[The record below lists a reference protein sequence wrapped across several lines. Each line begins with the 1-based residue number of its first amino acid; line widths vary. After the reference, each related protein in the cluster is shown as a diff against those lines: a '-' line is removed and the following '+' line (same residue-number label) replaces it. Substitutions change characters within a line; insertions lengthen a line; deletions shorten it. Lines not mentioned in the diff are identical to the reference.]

1 MKRKHLAAMAAVL
14 IVASAILFGFYPKEW
29 MGYSATKTADAL
41 IHTGAGY
48 FYGFVVKTDG
58 TNSVTLQIYDS
69 TTGSGTRIGPDFLCT
84 TSATNRMCVF
94 GTGESHIPFS
104 TGLYFDITSTDAT
117 PDYTVF
123 YRGQ

>member
-14 IVASAILFGFYPKEW
+14 IVVSAALFGFIPGEW

-58 TNSVTLQIYDS
+58 TNSVTLQIYDN
-69 TTGSGTRIGPDFLCT
+69 TEGSGTRIGPDFICT
-84 TSATNRMCVF
+84 TSSTNRMCVF
-94 GTGESHIPFS
+94 GTGDLPIPFS
-104 TGLYFDITSTDAT
+104 TGLYVDITSSDTT